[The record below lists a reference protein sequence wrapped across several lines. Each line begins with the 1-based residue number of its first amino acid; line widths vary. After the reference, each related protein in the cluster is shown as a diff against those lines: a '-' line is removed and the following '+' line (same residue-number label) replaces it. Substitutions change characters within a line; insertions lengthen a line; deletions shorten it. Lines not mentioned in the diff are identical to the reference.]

1 MKPQLQSFPGS
12 LGYCWWRGTVQHMSN
27 CVRALCCLGRGLWA
41 LQKAVTAVCLL
52 SEALQKYSAAT
63 QRCGEWMHQGWI
75 PLGSR
80 RMDASLFPQ
89 MPAQESFRTPLLEVL
104 SCLLGL
110 SGTERHLPPPL
121 MSLDTWGSANLQI
134 CPAREHGERWRGR
147 KWVPVPSP
155 AGSSLTTGR
164 TPEAGNNHA
173 AAQALQ
179 TLGGWET
186 ERGPKGLGTKRR
198 AAGEG
203 FTIGREAQQTGQH
216 CHVPRLPPCPGEPT
230 NEHPLTQSALPP
242 P

>member
-1 MKPQLQSFPGS
+1 
-12 LGYCWWRGTVQHMSN
+12 
-27 CVRALCCLGRGLWA
+27 
-41 LQKAVTAVCLL
+41 
-52 SEALQKYSAAT
+52 
-63 QRCGEWMHQGWI
+63 
-75 PLGSR
+75 
-80 RMDASLFPQ
+80 MDASLFPQ

-179 TLGGWET
+179 TLGG
-186 ERGPKGLGTKRR
+186 
-198 AAGEG
+198 
-203 FTIGREAQQTGQH
+203 
-216 CHVPRLPPCPGEPT
+216 
-230 NEHPLTQSALPP
+230 
-242 P
+242 